1 MDSLR
6 VSLALS
12 NPDLANTVKFTSHLE
27 EISNSQSRLAYSLTV
42 LNMDFCRQ
50 FDRILKILLDSVSS
64 DQITVRTR
72 SLKSVTQM
80 LEKDPSLLERAGN
93 VKRLIMKCATDVSS
107 MVRDSALMLI
117 GKCIVLRP
125 KLEQD
130 FCKSVLALTNDS
142 TIGIR
147 KRSMRLLKDMYLR
160 NPRKEI
166 KAIIGDSLL
175 QRAKDLDKGVSDL
188 ARQIFEEIWLSPFW
202 KSLDS
207 TDSSIHDR
215 IALKDQVGLIIE
227 TVQRGESV
235 AYVLVSLIREV
246 LSNESKSAAANFK
259 VCKSFVAM
267 AFDAMI
273 DNEEQAERLDQRHV
287 LQTLTVFAKASA
299 KLFTSDQLQQLQPY
313 IANLSNSDDLN
324 IFRYVVVIFRCVL
337 PVMPTIQ
344 HGLLRK
350 IQTVLLH
357 SVSKLGRAELN
368 EVAAC
373 LWTINGTLNDPEKLV
388 KLTLSVLK
396 NLRAMGEIDFT
407 HQNQKDNL
415 NRLKKYIRI
424 AGYFGKH
431 CDFESNGKAFQDSL
445 EWWRGVS
452 VAGLIVNSV
461 SPFASAKQPLSL
473 RADALNSIGLICQ
486 SFPHQFNQE
495 HISSVF
501 QEVLVEGDSE
511 LQNIVLS
518 SFKEFFAMQERQVEV
533 KYDELLGENIPPT
546 GGKLGGSMT
555 ASDSDGA
562 SALIAQRFLQCV
574 LRIAL
579 ASQDLSALTATE
591 VVTSINR
598 QGLVHPKESGPALV
612 ALETSTNPAIA
623 EVAFQE
629 HRNLHQ
635 QHESMFER
643 EYMRA
648 IREAFKYQQDIVKDP
663 LGFTTQPPTAK
674 LRSMF
679 EIIKTSKGKY
689 QKKFL
694 SNYCSKIDFDLAKLD
709 VSDSPPSALQYPR
722 FLIENLVLFDYGRM
736 DELLHTI
743 GCMERIVAGT
753 GSGIAHSISTEIFHI
768 NVDSVL
774 ESPGD
779 TAKESGST
787 DNVSRIDFDSARLR
801 QLTTGSIILS
811 SLWDARTYLRR
822 LYGLVASQQRRDSKA
837 KAAAKDLNRAPTKV
851 QGVSAD
857 RLLAAI
863 AEKVNSLNSQESML
877 QQCKDFVELLSI
889 DNEVKVAADGEE
901 GIERPETPSGEEEG
915 DTPMQANGRSKS
927 LKRKTSVSVTGTPQK
942 RAKGRPSLG
951 KRKKSGRS
959 VGEDDDWD

>member
-1 MDSLR
+1 
-6 VSLALS
+6 
-12 NPDLANTVKFTSHLE
+12 
-27 EISNSQSRLAYSLTV
+27 
-42 LNMDFCRQ
+42 MDFCRQ
-50 FDRILKILLDSVSS
+50 FDRILKILLDSISS

-80 LEKDPSLLERAGN
+80 LEKDPSLLDRAGN
-93 VKRLIMKCATDVSS
+93 VKVLIMRCATDVSS

-117 GKCIVLRP
+117 GKCIVLKP
-125 KLEQD
+125 ALELE
-130 FCKSVLALTNDS
+130 FCKTVLVLTTDP

-160 NPRKEI
+160 STRKDI
-166 KAIIGDSLL
+166 KAVMGDSLL

-207 TDSSIHDR
+207 PDLSVHDK
-215 IALKDQVGLIIE
+215 IALKDQVGLIVK

-235 AYVLVSLIREV
+235 ASVLVSLIREV
-246 LSNESKSAAANFK
+246 LSNISKSAAANFK
-259 VCKSFVAM
+259 VCKSLVAM
-267 AFDAMI
+267 AFEMMLDT
-273 DNEEQAERLDQRHV
+273 EEQAERPDQRHV
-287 LQTLTVFAKASA
+287 LQTLTVFAKANA
-299 KLFTSDQLQQLQPY
+299 KLFTSDQLQHLQPY
-313 IANLSNSDDLN
+313 IANLSTSDDLN
-324 IFRYVVVIFRCVL
+324 IFRSVVIVFRCVL
-337 PVMPTIQ
+337 PVIPTVQ
-344 HGLLRK
+344 HGLLRE
-350 IQTVLLH
+350 IQNVLLR

-373 LWTINGTLNDPEKLV
+373 LWTINGALKDPEKLV
-388 KLTLSVLK
+388 KLTISVIK
-396 NLRAMGEIDFT
+396 NLRAQGDVNFAD
-407 HQNQKDNL
+407 QSQKDNL

-431 CDFESNGKAFQDSL
+431 CDFEDNRGAFRDSCA
-445 EWWRGVS
+445 WWKGVS

-473 RADALNSIGLICQ
+473 RAEALNSIGLICQ

-495 HISSVF
+495 QISNVF
-501 QEVLVEGDSE
+501 QEVLIEGDPE
-511 LQNIVLS
+511 LQNIVLL
-518 SFKEFFAMQERQVEV
+518 SFKEFFAMQEHQAEV
-533 KYDELLGENIPPT
+533 KCDELQGENNAPS

-562 SALIAQRFLQCV
+562 SALIAQRFLNSV

-591 VVTSINR
+591 VITSINR

-612 ALETSTNPAIA
+612 ALESSTNPAIA

-648 IREAFKYQQDIVKDP
+648 IREAFKYQQETVGDP
-663 LGFTTQPPTAK
+663 LGCTTQPPTAK

-709 VSDSPPSALQYPR
+709 VSDNPPSALLYSR
-722 FLIENLVLFDYGRM
+722 FLIENLALFDYGRM
-736 DELLHTI
+736 DELLHAI

-768 NVDSVL
+768 SVDSVH
-774 ESPGD
+774 EPPGD
-779 TAKESGST
+779 AAKESGGT
-787 DNVSRIDFDSARLR
+787 DDASRVGFDAMRLR

-811 SLWDARTYLRR
+811 SLWEARTHLRR
-822 LYGLVASQQRRDSKA
+822 LYGLAASQQRRDSKA
-837 KAAAKDLNRAPTKV
+837 KAAPKDLNRAPSKV
-851 QGVSAD
+851 QGVNAD

-863 AEKVNSLNSQESML
+863 AEKVNSLNNQDSML
-877 QQCKDFVELLSI
+877 QQCKDFVELLSV
-889 DNEVKVAADGEE
+889 DNEIKVAAEGEE
-901 GIERPETPSGEEEG
+901 EVERPETPSGEEEG
-915 DTPMQANGRSKS
+915 DTPMQANGGPKA
-927 LKRKTSVSVTGTPQK
+927 LKRKSSVSVAGTPQK
-942 RAKGRPSLG
+942 RARGRPSIG
-951 KRKKSGRS
+951 KRRKSGKS
-959 VGEDDDWD
+959 VDEDNDWD

>member
-1 MDSLR
+1 
-6 VSLALS
+6 
-12 NPDLANTVKFTSHLE
+12 
-27 EISNSQSRLAYSLTV
+27 
-42 LNMDFCRQ
+42 MDFCRQ
-50 FDRILKILLDSVSS
+50 FDRILKILLDSISS

-80 LEKDPSLLERAGN
+80 LEKDPSLLDRAGN
-93 VKRLIMKCATDVSS
+93 VKVLIMRCATDGSS

-117 GKCIVLRP
+117 GKCIVLKP
-125 KLEQD
+125 ALELE
-130 FCKSVLALTNDS
+130 FCKTVLVLTSDP

-160 NPRKEI
+160 TTRKDI
-166 KAIIGDSLL
+166 KTVMGDSLL
-175 QRAKDLDKGVSDL
+175 QRAKDQDKGVSDL

-202 KSLDS
+202 KTLDS
-207 TDSSIHDR
+207 PGLSVHDK
-215 IALKDQVGLIIE
+215 IALKDQVGLIVK
-227 TVQRGESV
+227 TVQRGEIV
-235 AYVLVSLIREV
+235 ASVLVSLIREV
-246 LSNESKSAAANFK
+246 LSNASKSAAANFK
-259 VCKSFVAM
+259 VCKSLVAM
-267 AFDAMI
+267 AFEIMLDS
-273 DNEEQAERLDQRHV
+273 EEQAERPDQRHV
-287 LQTLTVFAKASA
+287 LQTLTVFAKANA
-299 KLFTSDQLQQLQPY
+299 KLFTSDQLQHLQPY
-313 IANLSNSDDLN
+313 VANLSTSDDLN
-324 IFRYVVVIFRCVL
+324 IFRSVVIVFRCVL
-337 PVMPTIQ
+337 PVIPTVQ
-344 HGLLRK
+344 HGLLRE
-350 IQTVLLH
+350 IQNVLLR

-373 LWTINGTLNDPEKLV
+373 LWTINGALKDPEKLV
-388 KLTLSVLK
+388 KLTISVIK
-396 NLRAMGEIDFT
+396 NLHAQGDANFAD
-407 HQNQKDNL
+407 QSQKENL

-431 CDFESNGKAFQDSL
+431 CDFEDNRDAFRDSCA
-445 EWWRGVS
+445 WWKGVS

-495 HISSVF
+495 QISNIF
-501 QEVLVEGDSE
+501 QEVLIEGDPE
-511 LQNIVLS
+511 LQNIVLL
-518 SFKEFFAMQERQVEV
+518 SFKEFFAMQEHQAEV
-533 KYDELLGENIPPT
+533 KCDELQGENNAPS

-562 SALIAQRFLQCV
+562 SALIAQRFLKSV

-591 VVTSINR
+591 VITSINR

-612 ALETSTNPAIA
+612 ALETSTNPAIE

-648 IREAFKYQQDIVKDP
+648 IREAFKYQQEIVGDP
-663 LGFTTQPPTAK
+663 LGCTTQPPTAK

-709 VSDSPPSALQYPR
+709 MSDNPPPALLYSR
-722 FLIENLVLFDYGRM
+722 FLIENLALFDYGRM

-768 NVDSVL
+768 SVDSVL
-774 ESPGD
+774 EPPGD
-779 TAKESGST
+779 TAKESGGT
-787 DNVSRIDFDSARLR
+787 DDASRIGFDATRLR

-811 SLWDARTYLRR
+811 SLWEARTHLRR
-822 LYGLVASQQRRDSKA
+822 LYGLAASQQRRDSKV
-837 KAAAKDLNRAPTKV
+837 KAAVKDLNRAPSKV
-851 QGVSAD
+851 QGVNAD

-863 AEKVNSLNSQESML
+863 AEKASTLNNQDSML
-877 QQCKDFVELLSI
+877 QQCKDFVELLSV
-889 DNEVKVAADGEE
+889 DNEIKVAAEGEE
-901 GIERPETPSGEEEG
+901 EVERPETPSGDEEG
-915 DTPMQANGRSKS
+915 HTPMQATGGPKT
-927 LKRKTSVSVTGTPQK
+927 LKRKSSVSAAGTPQK
-942 RAKGRPSLG
+942 KARGRPSIG
-951 KRKKSGRS
+951 KRKKSGKS
-959 VGEDDDWD
+959 VDEDDDWD

>member
-1 MDSLR
+1 M
-6 VSLALS
+6 SLADTDGSTSPLEVS
-12 NPDLANTVKFTSHLE
+12 NG
-27 EISNSQSRLAYSLTV
+27 QSRLAYALTV

-50 FDRILKILLDSVSS
+50 FDRILKILLDSISS

-80 LEKDPSLLERAGN
+80 LEKDPSLLDRARN
-93 VKRLIMKCATDVSS
+93 VKVLIMKCATDISS

-125 KLEQD
+125 ALEQE
-130 FCKSVLALTNDS
+130 FCKTILVLTNDP
-142 TIGIR
+142 TIGVR

-160 NPRKEI
+160 NPRKDI
-166 KAIIGDSLL
+166 RAVIGDTLL
-175 QRAKDLDKGVSDL
+175 QRANDPDKGVSDL
-188 ARQIFEEIWLSPFW
+188 ARQIFEEIWLAPFW

-207 TDSSIHDR
+207 TDSSVQDK
-215 IALKDQVGLIIE
+215 IALKEQLGLIVR
-227 TVQRGESV
+227 TVQRGENV
-235 AYVLVSLIREV
+235 ASVLVSMIREV
-246 LSNESKSAAANFK
+246 LSNDSKSAAANFK
-259 VCKSFVAM
+259 VCKALVAM
-267 AFDAMI
+267 AFETMTDTE
-273 DNEEQAERLDQRHV
+273 DQAERLDQRHV
-287 LQTLTVFAKASA
+287 LQTLTVFAKANA
-299 KLFTSDQLQQLQPY
+299 RLFTSDQLQHLQPY

-324 IFRYVVVIFRCVL
+324 FFRSVVVVFRCVL
-337 PVMPTIQ
+337 PVMPTVQ
-344 HGLLRK
+344 HGLLRE
-350 IQTVLLH
+350 IQNVLLH

-373 LWTINGTLNDPEKLV
+373 LWTINGTLKEPDKLV
-388 KLTLSVLK
+388 KLTISVLK
-396 NLRAMGEIDFT
+396 NLHALQDTDFAD
-407 HQNQKDNL
+407 QSQKDNL

-431 CDFESNGKAFQDSL
+431 CDFEDHEKAFRYSL
-445 EWWRGVS
+445 SWWKGNS

-461 SPFASAKQPLSL
+461 GPFASGKQPLSL

-495 HISSVF
+495 HISIVF
-501 QEVLVEGDSE
+501 QDVLVQGDPE
-511 LQNIVLS
+511 LQNIILS
-518 SFKEFFAMQERQVEV
+518 SFKEFFAMQERQAEV
-533 KYDELLGENIPPT
+533 KNDEFHGENTAPV

-562 SALIAQRFLQCV
+562 SALIAQRFLKNV

-591 VVTSINR
+591 VITSINR

-623 EVAFQE
+623 EVAFLE

-663 LGFTTQPPTAK
+663 LGFTTPPPAAK

-694 SNYCSKIDFDLAKLD
+694 SNYCSKIDFDLTKLE
-709 VSDSPPSALQYPR
+709 VSDSPSPALQYSR
-722 FLIENLVLFDYGRM
+722 FLIENLALFEYGRM
-736 DELLHTI
+736 DELLHVI
-743 GCMERIVAGT
+743 ACMERIVAGT
-753 GSGIAHSISTEIFHI
+753 GSGIAHSISTDIFHL
-768 NVDSVL
+768 SV
-774 ESPGD
+774 ESTLGPSVN
-779 TAKESGST
+779 TAKDTGGT
-787 DNVSRIDFDSARLR
+787 DDASNLGFDAIRLC

-811 SLWDARTYLRR
+811 CLWEARTYLRR
-822 LYGLVASQQRRDSKA
+822 LFGLAANQQRRDSKV
-837 KAAAKDLNRAPTKV
+837 KAAAKDLNKAPTKV
-851 QGVSAD
+851 QGVNGD

-863 AEKVNSLNSQESML
+863 AEKVDSLRSQESML
-877 QQCKDFVELLSI
+877 QQCKDFVELLSV
-889 DNEVKVAADGEE
+889 DNEVKVAAEGDEE
-901 GIERPETPSGEEEG
+901 VHRPETPSGEDEG
-915 DTPMQANGRSKS
+915 DTPMPASVGSRT
-927 LKRKTSVSVTGTPQK
+927 LKRKNSASVTSTPQK
-942 RAKGRPSLG
+942 RPRGRPSLG
-951 KRKKSGRS
+951 KRRKSGKS
-959 VGEDDDWD
+959 VDENDDWD